1 MGQIFNTILIQPLL
15 NLLIFFYNVIPFHDL
30 GLAIIILTIII
41 RLILSP
47 FSRLGIKSQKKLQ
60 DLQPK
65 LDEIKKKHAG
75 DMQKQSAAMMNLY
88 RENKINP
95 FSSCLLLLIQLPVL
109 IAFFKVLNTGIA
121 SSGLNPIAFG
131 FLNLARVNIF
141 LAGITAYFQYLQMK
155 SLPTKKPEPVFVEK
169 DGAKDE
175 NMATRM
181 NKQMTIMMPF
191 MTLLIGVTLPS
202 GLMIYWLISTIFS
215 ILEQKLFIK

>member
-1 MGQIFNTILIQPLL
+1 
-15 NLLIFFYNVIPFHDL
+15 
-30 GLAIIILTIII
+30 
-41 RLILSP
+41 
-47 FSRLGIKSQKKLQ
+47 
-60 DLQPK
+60 
-65 LDEIKKKHAG
+65 
-75 DMQKQSAAMMNLY
+75 MMNLY